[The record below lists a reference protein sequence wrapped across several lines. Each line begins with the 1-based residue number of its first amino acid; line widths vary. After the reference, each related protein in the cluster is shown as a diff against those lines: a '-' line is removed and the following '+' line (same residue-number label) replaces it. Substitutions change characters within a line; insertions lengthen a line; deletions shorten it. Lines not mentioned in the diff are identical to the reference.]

1 MDMNTAADAIR
12 QMAVRYEA
20 MVVAADV
27 LTKLGGLDNAVKEAT
42 ARAKAANEAA
52 DKAQA
57 EHSSLLEQIA
67 KAKGAVEAE
76 YADQRAKQERVVADL
91 TAEGARLVQFAKDTA
106 AQERAQLNAEAEA
119 LRASQQAATEKHLE
133 ALKKARAQLK
143 AAEEDTAAK
152 AQELADIETRLAAAR
167 EAMGKLLAA

>member
-76 YADQRAKQERVVADL
+76 YAEQRAKQEKVVADL

-143 AAEEDTAAK
+143 AAEEDIAAK
-152 AQELADIETRLAAAR
+152 AAELADIETRLAAAR

>member
-42 ARAKAANEAA
+42 ARAKVANDAA
-52 DKAQA
+52 DDA
-57 EHSSLLEQIA
+57 EADLAAVRKSLADA
-67 KAKGAVEAE
+67 KKAVEAE
-76 YADQRAKQERVVADL
+76 CAEQRAKQEQVVADL
-91 TAEGARLVQFAKDTA
+91 TAEGARLVQFAKDAA

-152 AQELADIETRLAAAR
+152 AQELVDIEARLAAAR